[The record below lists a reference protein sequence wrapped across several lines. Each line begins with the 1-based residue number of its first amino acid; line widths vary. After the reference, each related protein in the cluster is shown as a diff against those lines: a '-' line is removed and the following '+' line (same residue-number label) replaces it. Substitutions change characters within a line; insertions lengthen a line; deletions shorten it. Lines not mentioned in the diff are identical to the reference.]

1 MTAVAYAIMNLRI
14 TNKNLAL
21 SLFQMK
27 AAISKELEIK
37 GLQVNQQTFNK
48 TIQLYET
55 KTSRHSVMI
64 VGGTQAGK
72 SVSWQTLQSAM
83 TRLNKE
89 GDPNFQIVKVK

>member
-1 MTAVAYAIMNLRI
+1 MKVAI
-14 TNKNLAL
+14 T
-21 SLFQMK
+21 
-27 AAISKELEIK
+27 KELESK
-37 GLQVNQQTFNK
+37 GLQANQQTFTK

-72 SVSWQTLQSAM
+72 SVAWQTLQAAM

-89 GDPNFQIVKVK
+89 GDPNYQLVKVYPLINHLSLLTL